1 MTPRVRVCKSTGDHN
16 PTGDRKGRPY
26 RCVPRMRPMTDR
38 TGDHTGDRKGRPYR
52 RVPRMRPMTDRTGDH
67 TGDPVG
73 APLAG
78 APNDTAGKGL

>member
-1 MTPRVRVCKSTGDHN
+1 MRCDRPKSDNKFYVNFSDNSCLHPSGLFD
-16 PTGDRKGRPY
+16 KLL
-26 RCVPRMRPMTDR
+26 VMADR
-38 TGDHTGDRKGRPYR
+38 TGDPVGAPLAGAQDET
-52 RVPRMRPMTDRTGDH
+52 MTDR

>member
-1 MTPRVRVCKSTGDHN
+1 
-16 PTGDRKGRPY
+16 
-26 RCVPRMRPMTDR
+26 MTDR
-38 TGDHTGDRKGRPYR
+38 TGDR
-52 RVPRMRPMTDRTGDH
+52 